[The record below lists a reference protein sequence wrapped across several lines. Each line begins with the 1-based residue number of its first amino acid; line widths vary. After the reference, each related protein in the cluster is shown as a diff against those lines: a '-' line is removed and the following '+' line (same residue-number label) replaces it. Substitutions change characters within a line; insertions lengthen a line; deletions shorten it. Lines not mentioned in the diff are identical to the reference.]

1 MTVTK
6 PEKTAAVRIGR
17 VTLKGGADLRIL
29 RGGGDPQR
37 ARIDGLVRGALDGM
51 GAGIVGFAF
60 VIWGDD
66 NGSVAIGENFDG
78 NRIPAILV
86 PDFVRNRLLAR
97 YDGRQ
102 FNPEPAPPA
111 VVRERLAR
119 RLGDAEPTD
128 RSSRLNREVDA
139 FGTPMPHIVA
149 FRF

>member
-97 YDGRQ
+97 QIEKWTLED
-102 FNPEPAPPA
+102 
-111 VVRERLAR
+111 
-119 RLGDAEPTD
+119 LG
-128 RSSRLNREVDA
+128 VDN
-139 FGTPMPHIVA
+139 TV
-149 FRF
+149 